1 MDKNLEK
8 RTQSGSQVASAA
20 PSSMAQRVPSVAGS
34 PAWSL
39 AHGREHSGL
48 RFPPTRAARASRGRG
63 VFLKEA
69 DEVKGRGRARWIEV
83 PVAIVAL
90 AVAAFAV
97 AVCFNAPSIVA
108 GATLGTNP
116 GPAIVAAA
124 SVAPSFVIPAHSR

>member
-8 RTQSGSQVASAA
+8 RTQSGSQIASAA
-20 PSSMAQRVPSVAGS
+20 RQTMPQRAPSVAGS

-39 AHGREHSGL
+39 AHGGEHSGL

-63 VFLKEA
+63 VFLEDA
-69 DEVKGRGRARWIEV
+69 AEVKGTGRARWIEA

-90 AVAAFAV
+90 AVAAFAL

-108 GATLGTNP
+108 GATFGTNP

-124 SVAPSFVIPAHSR
+124 SVAPPFVLPANSR